1 MSESVYESIVEHSN
15 DGIFVAQDGKITYAN
30 QQLCELT
37 GYKPDELDGMAKLDI
52 VAPDDRELVKGYHF
66 ARMSNDP
73 APNQYEIELQTVD
86 DGLVPVELSVSRVN
100 YEGKPAAVS
109 VCRDITDRQQY
120 QHRLEEQRDNLK
132 LLNQVVRHDIRNDLQ
147 IVVAYSEMLTGSV
160 DADAEA
166 YLQSIRESAR
176 NAVDLTATAR
186 DLADVM
192 LQQHERGTI
201 ELARPL
207 EQQIESIRTAHA
219 AAVINVEGSIPS
231 VTVYGNEMLD
241 AVFRNLL
248 QNAIQHNDTEIP
260 EITVSVDRGDDTAR
274 VAVADNG
281 PGVPES
287 QREEIFGKGEK
298 GLESDGSG
306 IGLYLVYTL
315 VDSYGG
321 SVWVEDNDPEGAVF
335 VVELPVVES
344 ADTDT

>member
-15 DGIFVAQDGKITYAN
+15 DGIFAAQDGEIIYAN

-37 GYKPDELDGMAKLDI
+37 GYAPDELVGRPKLEI

-66 ARMSNDP
+66 ARMSGDS
-73 APNQYEIELQTVD
+73 APNQYEIELQTA
-86 DGLVPVELSVSRVN
+86 DGELVPVELSVSRV
-100 YEGKPAAVS
+100 EHDGEPAAVS
-109 VCRDITDRQQY
+109 ICRDITDRQQY
-120 QHRLEEQRDNLK
+120 QQRLEEQRDNLE

-147 IVVAYSEMLTGSV
+147 IVVAYSEMLEGHV
-160 DADAEA
+160 DEDAEA
-166 YLQSIRESAR
+166 YLRSIRESAR

-219 AAVINVEGSIPS
+219 ATVINVEDSIPS

-248 QNAIQHNDTEIP
+248 QNAIQHNDKEIP
-260 EITVSVDRGDDTAR
+260 EIAVSVDRGDDTVE

-281 PGVPES
+281 PGVPEG

-321 SVWVEDNDPEGAVF
+321 SVRVEDNEPEGAIF
-335 VVELPVVES
+335 IVELPI
-344 ADTDT
+344 ADGDDTD

>member
-1 MSESVYESIVEHSN
+1 MSDSVHESIVEHSN
-15 DGIFVAQDGKITYAN
+15 DGIFVAQDGEIVYAN
-30 QQLCELT
+30 QRLCELT
-37 GYKPDELDGMAKLDI
+37 GYEPGELVGASKRQI
-52 VAPDDRELVKGYHF
+52 VAPDDRELVEGYHF
-66 ARMSNDP
+66 ARMSGDT
-73 APNQYEIELQTVD
+73 APSQYEIELQTAD
-86 DGLVPVELSVSRVN
+86 DELVPVELSVSRVD
-100 YEGKPAAVS
+100 YEGEPAAVS
-109 VCRDITDRQQY
+109 ICRDITDRQQY
-120 QHRLEEQRDNLK
+120 QQRLEEQRDNLE

-147 IVVAYSEMLTGSV
+147 IVVAYSEMLEGNV
-160 DADAEA
+160 EEDAEG

-219 AAVINVEGSIPS
+219 AAVINVEDSIPS

-248 QNAIQHNDTEIP
+248 QNAIQHNDTEVP
-260 EITVSVDRGDDTAR
+260 EISVSVDRDDDTVR
-274 VAVADNG
+274 VAIADNG
-281 PGVPES
+281 PGVPEG

-321 SVWVEDNDPEGAVF
+321 SVWVEDNEPEGAVF
-335 VVELPVVES
+335 VVELPV
-344 ADTDT
+344 ADVDE